1 VQPQPSNPQE
11 TPAGETGKDKSQ
23 SKSKTE
29 EDRKSLEK
37 DHATRPPRPVLR
49 FSPTAWA
56 KLLFFRDRG
65 QTEIGG
71 FGISA
76 TGDPLYIEDFVTVA
90 QEASS
95 ASISFEDE
103 AVADFFDLQVDL
115 GRRPEQFARLW
126 MHTHPASS
134 PVPSSVDE
142 ETFQRVFGRCDW
154 ALMFVLAR
162 GGKTYARLRFN
173 VGPGGQVMVPVQV
186 DYAGAF
192 EAADHEAWEAEY
204 RATIRPGRWSWDLD
218 PPPPSRQADEVFGA
232 DPAEA
237 DLSDWE
243 ADDWMAAFEDLPLED
258 RRAVL
263 DELASR
269 PDLWHEAEEVMP
281 W

>member
-1 VQPQPSNPQE
+1 MPLSPI
-11 TPAGETGKDKSQ
+11 
-23 SKSKTE
+23 
-29 EDRKSLEK
+29 
-37 DHATRPPRPVLR
+37 LR

-76 TGDPLYIEDFVTVA
+76 ENNPLYLKDFVTVA
-90 QEASS
+90 QEATS
-95 ASISFEDE
+95 ASISFDDE
-103 AVADFFDLQVDL
+103 AVADFFDRQVDA

-126 MHTHPASS
+126 IHTHPGAS

-173 VGPGGQVMVPVQV
+173 VGPGGQAMIPVEV
-186 DYAGAF
+186 DYSEAF
-192 EAADHEAWEAEY
+192 SAADHEAWEAEY
-204 RATIRPGRWSWDLD
+204 KTAIRTRGSAWDFG
-218 PPPPSRQADEVFGA
+218 PPSRTVDDVFGA
-232 DPAEA
+232 EPEEDR
-237 DLSDWE
+237 E
-243 ADDWMAAFEDLPLED
+243 ADDWMAAFEELAPED

-263 DELASR
+263 EELASR
-269 PDLWHEAEEVMP
+269 PDLWHEAQEVMP